1 VNTFTIGGAPI
12 DTHAGQSAVQEWARL
27 LAPRNELA
35 FYRTPV
41 RVGGGV
47 QRVKHQLTGFK
58 LLELGAATLWII
70 GHLFVHNE
78 LARGLLVV
86 DGRQVNLSA
95 VDCPSFLLAGIKDH
109 ITPPEQVWALADL
122 VATQPGTYRAT
133 WSMAGTSVCSWA
145 APRWPSTGR
154 RLPNACGRTLSA
166 GLDHPGPPVNDIPC
180 RGLEDP

>member
-1 VNTFTIGGAPI
+1 MYAGPHSEHVNTFTIGGGPL
-12 DTHAGQSAVQEWARL
+12 THMPDS
-27 LAPRNELA
+27 PRSGNGLDCLPDA
-35 FYRTPV
+35 TNSRSTGHLFV
-41 RVGGGV
+41 SVVVV

-122 VATQPGTYRAT
+122 VATPRAHIARPGR
-133 WSMAGTSVCSWA
+133 WR
-145 APRWPSTGR
+145 APRSVHGPR
-154 RLPNACGRTLSA
+154 RPVRALDADCRTSA
-166 GLDHPGPPVNDIPC
+166 DVL
-180 RGLEDP
+180 